1 MADDQGS
8 GDRNEAELTSPES
21 AAQRAHG
28 THGRGD
34 SREELDTPAVP
45 LPDMAKGSD
54 RGGSSGWG
62 SEASGGNDQDKRPP
76 KN

>member
-1 MADDQGS
+1 MAIDKGEERDG
-8 GDRNEAELTSPES
+8 ETELTRPES

-34 SREELDTPAVP
+34 SREELDTPTAP

-62 SEASGGNDQDKRPP
+62 SEASGGSDQDKRPP
-76 KN
+76 KK